1 MKKLVT
7 YFTIFESLLWLISV
21 LTILVVFFVFQHHA
35 YFYLVASLIGVT
47 ALIFLAKANP
57 IGQLLIVI
65 FSVLYGVISYTYQ
78 YYGEMITYL
87 GMTAPI
93 AIAALISWLK
103 HPFAG
108 QVNEVEISTLNHRAW
123 LFILASGLFVT
134 VGFYFILNLLSTPHI
149 LLSSLS
155 VFTSFVASILTLKR
169 SRFYALAYALND
181 LVLISLWILA
191 TINQLSYI
199 SLVVCFIAFF
209 VNDLYGFINWSKLHK
224 KQKQF
229 A

>member
-123 LFILASGLFVT
+123 LIILASGLLVT

-149 LLSSLS
+149 FLSSLS

-191 TINQLSYI
+191 SINQLSYI

-209 VNDLYGFINWSKLHK
+209 VNDLYGFINWSKLQK